1 MFAFLEGDRT
11 FSLIYGFVTGGLCLA
26 VAIPILWWVLPAS
39 RRSFFGPRID
49 PESRLQVAYGIL
61 CMAMA
66 FTDVGCR
73 AIPHGPLPYVHPA
86 FFFMTLVL
94 VAVLGPRVVAIA
106 RAKQAT

>member
-39 RRSFFGPRID
+39 RRSFFGLRID
-49 PESRLQVAYGIL
+49 PQSRLQVAYGVL

-66 FTDVGCR
+66 FTDLGCR
-73 AIPHGPLPYVHPA
+73 AIPHGQLLFVHPA

-94 VAVLGPRVVAIA
+94 VVTLAPRIAVVARRPA
-106 RAKQAT
+106 EV